1 MLKQQTAPVSSARR
15 GDRRERLHSSVN
27 RFAAWQRRRTP
38 ASTPILTRLLRLLA
52 R

>member
-1 MLKQQTAPVSSARR
+1 MFKHQTSSVSSTRR
-15 GDRRERLHSSVN
+15 DFRERLHVSVS

-38 ASTPILTRLLRLLA
+38 SPAPILTRLLRLLA

>member
-1 MLKQQTAPVSSARR
+1 MLKQQTASVSSARR
-15 GDRRERLHSSVN
+15 GPRERLQVSVN

-38 ASTPILTRLLRLLA
+38 SSTPVLTRLLRILA

>member
-1 MLKQQTAPVSSARR
+1 MLKHQTASVSSDRR
-15 GDRRERLHSSVN
+15 APRERLHASVN

-38 ASTPILTRLLRLLA
+38 SSTPVLTRLLRLLA

>member
-1 MLKQQTAPVSSARR
+1 MLKHQTASVSSTRR
-15 GDRRERLHSSVN
+15 DPRERLHVSVS

-38 ASTPILTRLLRLLA
+38 SSTPVLTRLLRLLA

>member
-1 MLKQQTAPVSSARR
+1 MLKQQTAPVSSVRR
-15 GDRRERLHSSVN
+15 DSRERLHSSVN

>member
-1 MLKQQTAPVSSARR
+1 MLKPQTVSVSTPRR
-15 GDRRERLHSSVN
+15 DTRQRLHVSVN

-38 ASTPILTRLLRLLA
+38 SSTPVLTRLIRILA

>member
-1 MLKQQTAPVSSARR
+1 MSKHQTASVSLPRR
-15 GDRRERLHSSVN
+15 DHRERLHVSVS

-38 ASTPILTRLLRLLA
+38 SSAPILTRLLRLLA

>member
-1 MLKQQTAPVSSARR
+1 MLKQQTVAVSSARR
-15 GDRRERLHSSVN
+15 EPRERLHASVN

-38 ASTPILTRLLRLLA
+38 SSTPILTRLLRLLA

>member
-1 MLKQQTAPVSSARR
+1 MLKQQTASVSSTRR
-15 GDRRERLHSSVN
+15 DPRERLHVSVN